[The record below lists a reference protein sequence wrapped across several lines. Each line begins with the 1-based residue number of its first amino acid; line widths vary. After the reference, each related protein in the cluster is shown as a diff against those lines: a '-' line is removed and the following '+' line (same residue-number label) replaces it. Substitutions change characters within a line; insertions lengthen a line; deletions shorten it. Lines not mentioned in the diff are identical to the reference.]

1 MEVGAKV
8 SSLDTVNATNKKIQI
23 KNAKKDKFEC
33 GAKSKRKAKSKL
45 YQENEYLLVPH
56 EERSGNMN
64 ITEHIVNKESKNLSK
79 GLVNQRQLAHN
90 EIVPKYA
97 SEVSPLSPDT
107 ESHYLGNKN
116 FKFLHKSGKST
127 EIMNVYKRFLASVGL
142 NEYTLRN
149 ISGVYNLRNLQ
160 LEKQSPEINI
170 LESINLKGQLKE
182 NTDLMLERRESDLPS
197 QNMNAASPKNSGSAK
212 FSQHFEDMCSKE
224 DGYGAEGW
232 FWWFGEGWVDLWI
245 WTSNLLDEILPP
257 ELLDRTSLP
266 EAGNQKSTFNNEV
279 QSTNATDNSLNLHS
293 ALQEPAKSPK
303 E

>member
-224 DGYGAEGW
+224 DGYGAEGLSLGRIHVGSGGLEKAGLTCGYGPAISLMK
-232 FWWFGEGWVDLWI
+232 FFHQNYWI
-245 WTSNLLDEILPP
+245 EQAYLKQAIKRALSTM
-257 ELLDRTSLP
+257 
-266 EAGNQKSTFNNEV
+266 KSS
-279 QSTNATDNSLNLHS
+279 QLM
-293 ALQEPAKSPK
+293 QQIIP
-303 E
+303 